1 MGVARAGD
9 GTATVVVTHPDG
21 RKRFIFFDKGKAVGA
36 DLSQADGDMPFRAT
50 KNAAGI
56 YLIDAG
62 DERYEIP
69 ESVPYGG

>member
-1 MGVARAGD
+1 M
-9 GTATVVVTHPDG
+9 
-21 RKRFIFFDKGKAVGA
+21 I
-36 DLSQADGDMPFRAT
+36 FRAT

-69 ESVPYGG
+69 EAVIFGG